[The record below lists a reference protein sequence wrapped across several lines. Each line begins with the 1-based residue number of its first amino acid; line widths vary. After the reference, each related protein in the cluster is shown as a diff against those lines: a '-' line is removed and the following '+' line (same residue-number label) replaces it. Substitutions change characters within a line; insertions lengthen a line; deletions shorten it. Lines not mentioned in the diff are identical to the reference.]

1 MNLTLQTFN
10 YSIFGNFKEILINIA
25 KVKTIFSDG
34 DLSVVPANLATSTA
48 YLYKDSQM
56 KVLIAANRIDFLYD
70 TNERI
75 PIEEISS
82 FLKKISTQINFVITR
97 IAFNCGMFIEDK
109 DSSIVTKIN
118 SLIPFF
124 NFNANAS
131 LNELL
136 LRQNLEF
143 KHHEK
148 KFNDVLTIG
157 NANMQN
163 NKTFEVLKVCAFDF
177 DINSFAGENYTFNL
191 NELNDYFAAI
201 YSKFNNRLSTL
212 LKTLESVLER

>member
-97 IAFNCGMFIEDK
+97 IALNCGMFIEDK

-191 NELNDYFAAI
+191 IELNDYFAAI

>member
-25 KVKTIFSDG
+25 KVKTIFSNG
-34 DLSVVPANLATSTA
+34 DLSVVPSNLSTSTA

-56 KVLIAANRIDFLYD
+56 KVLIAVNRIDFLYD
-70 TNERI
+70 TYDSI

-97 IAFNCGMFIEDK
+97 IALNCGMFIEDK
-109 DSSIVTKIN
+109 DSSIITKIN

-124 NFNANAS
+124 NFNANAN

-157 NANMQN
+157 NANVQN
-163 NKTFEVLKVCAFDF
+163 NKTFAVLKVCAFDF

-191 NELNDYFAAI
+191 NELNDYFTI
-201 YSKFNNRLSTL
+201 IFSKFNNRVSAL
-212 LKTLESVLER
+212 LKTLESVLGR

>member
-1 MNLTLQTFN
+1 MSITLQNFN
-10 YSIFGNFKEILINIA
+10 YSIFGNFKEIMINIA
-25 KVKTIFSDG
+25 KVKTIFSNG
-34 DLSVVPANLATSTA
+34 DLSVVSTDMTTSTA

-56 KVLIAANRIDFLYD
+56 KVLVTLNRIDFLYD
-70 TNERI
+70 TYGSN

-82 FLKKISTQINFVITR
+82 FLKKIGAQINFVITR
-97 IAFNCGMFIEDK
+97 IALNCGMFIEDK
-109 DSSIVTKIN
+109 DSSVVTKIN
-118 SLIPFF
+118 NLIPFF
-124 NFNANAS
+124 IVNENSS

-136 LRQNLEF
+136 LRQNLKFE
-143 KHHEK
+143 HHEK
-148 KFNDVLTIG
+148 KFNDILTIG

-191 NELNDYFAAI
+191 NELNDYFTAI

>member
-25 KVKTIFSDG
+25 KVKTIFNDG

-56 KVLIAANRIDFLYD
+56 KVLIAVNRIDFLYD

-97 IAFNCGMFIEDK
+97 IALNCGMFIEDK

>member
-1 MNLTLQTFN
+1 MDFTLQNFN
-10 YSIFGNFKEILINIA
+10 YSIFGNFKEIMINIA
-25 KVKTIFSDG
+25 KLKTIFSNG
-34 DLSVVPANLATSTA
+34 DLSVVSADMTTSNA

-56 KVLIAANRIDFLYD
+56 KVLVTLNRIDFLYD
-70 TNERI
+70 TYGSI

-82 FLKKISTQINFVITR
+82 FLKKISTQINFVIAR
-97 IAFNCGMFIEDK
+97 IALNCGMFIEDK
-109 DSSIVTKIN
+109 DSSIITKIN

-148 KFNDVLTIG
+148 KFNDILTIG
-157 NANMQN
+157 NANVQN
-163 NKTFEVLKVCAFDF
+163 NKTFDVLKVCAFNF
-177 DINSFAGENYTFNL
+177 DINSFAGENYTFDL
-191 NELNDYFAAI
+191 NELTDYFTI
-201 YSKFNNRLSTL
+201 IFSKFNNRVSTL
-212 LKTLESVLER
+212 VETLESVLGR

>member
-56 KVLIAANRIDFLYD
+56 KVLIAVNRIDFLYD
-70 TNERI
+70 TYERI

-97 IAFNCGMFIEDK
+97 IALNCGMFIEDK

-177 DINSFAGENYTFNL
+177 DINSFAGENYAFNL